1 MADAG
6 VRKSKKSSG
15 ESMNVQNWPPL
26 EGLGRHPALA
36 ALAEGQ
42 ADAEA
47 IEAFLAGQEFPL
59 AEPGT
64 LTFAWHGQAE
74 HVHLVRWIHGGADR
88 QPFVQLAGTDLWL
101 LRVPVE
107 DGGRFEYKLA
117 VGQHG
122 QRAAGRRPAATRR
135 GRATRSAKTRWRAP
149 AATSGRNGACRA
161 GRRRGGSRRLS
172 VASRA
177 FGEARDVGVYL
188 PAGHDPER
196 AYPLVVVHDGGDFVT
211 YADLPVVLDN
221 LIDAGEIPP
230 VIAALVQTR
239 DRLGEYSGGR
249 EHSAF
254 LVGDLLPALAARL
267 RISEAPAERVL
278 LGASLGAVASLVT
291 AFRHPGVFGGLVL
304 KSGSFIL
311 DERKLSA
318 AAASG
323 LPPHRPADAR
333 APPRAAAAAD
343 AGFRLDR
350 RARGARR
357 REPGARK
364 LLARTRG

>member
-59 AEPGT
+59 TEPGT

-101 LRVPVE
+101 LRSRSRTA
-107 DGGRFEYKLA
+107 GGSSTSSPSGSTGTSSSSVDPRNPA
-117 VGQHG
+117 
-122 QRAAGRRPAATRR
+122 RAGDPFGENSVARTRGYERPEWSLPRGAPAGRIETM
-135 GRATRSAKTRWRAP
+135 
-149 AATSGRNGACRA
+149 
-161 GRRRGGSRRLS
+161 S

-196 AYPLVVVHDGGDFVT
+196 TYPLVVVHDGGDFVT
-211 YADLPVVLDN
+211 YADLPVVARQPDRRRR
-221 LIDAGEIPP
+221 DPPGDRGAG
-230 VIAALVQTR
+230 A
-239 DRLGEYSGGR
+239 
-249 EHSAF
+249 
-254 LVGDLLPALAARL
+254 
-267 RISEAPAERVL
+267 
-278 LGASLGAVASLVT
+278 
-291 AFRHPGVFGGLVL
+291 
-304 KSGSFIL
+304 
-311 DERKLSA
+311 DERPAGRIFRRPASIPHSSSGTSCRRSRRACGSPRRRPSGCCSA
-318 AAASG
+318 RASG
-323 LPPHRPADAR
+323 RWPRSSPPSAIPASS
-333 APPRAAAAAD
+333 
-343 AGFRLDR
+343 AGWC
-350 RARGARR
+350 
-357 REPGARK
+357 
-364 LLARTRG
+364 